1 MKDLILKTP
10 RHQVHVIVTQ
20 EQLVLLEQAV
30 NFFDSEIQLGLL
42 SGSDQ
47 SGKMPETMKQ
57 LKQAIKEAK

>member
-1 MKDLILKTP
+1 MKDLVLKTP

-42 SGSDQ
+42 SGSDRE
-47 SGKMPETMKQ
+47 GKMPETMKQ
-57 LKQAIKEAK
+57 LKQAIKEAR